1 MADTL
6 KITKVNYVRLE
17 KGRSPPQTGTLH
29 LLAHHLLFIPADS
42 DQEIWFSYS
51 TIHTIDR
58 KVATAQGYPIY
69 MYTRSFL
76 AVKVF
81 IPGEQD
87 ASDVFSSLERL
98 MNITSID
105 QLYACHYKPPTPFT
119 SNDHYSL
126 YDPNEEFRR
135 LGVGT
140 KTDAWRFTKINSGYE
155 FSSTYPQVLV
165 VPSRISDNVLKYVAK
180 FRSKGR
186 IPVLSYLHGKNMVS
200 ITRSSQ
206 PMVGLKN
213 SRSIQ
218 DEKLIEAIFESAEAF
233 VKPATQQNMII
244 DARPTANAMAQMAM
258 GAGVESSD
266 HYGDCKIVFGGI
278 ENIHVVRDSMS
289 RLVDAI
295 VSADNKLVSRKELD
309 RSGWL
314 KHVKTLVDSTYLI
327 VKSVDLMN
335 NHVLVHCSDGWD
347 RTAQLCS
354 LAAMCLDP
362 FYRTIRGFE
371 ILVEKEWVSFG
382 HKFCDRCGHL
392 SRDRRYADSGAS
404 GKSHELHN
412 SSSSTSM
419 RHQLQAASKS
429 VSKSFTSAAKSL
441 LATNAPTN
449 TVQSASVGS
458 ADYFSS
464 SSSYSSERNPAGS
477 GLQYTPFSSSTGLA
491 SSETSTTNNLAPKEV
506 SPVFTQFLDC
516 VYQLWVQFPTHFEF
530 SERFLIQLNH
540 HLYSCQFGNFLF
552 NCERE
557 RRNFVLKKNVA
568 AEEEHVHAHGRPAG
582 VIKVPMEECTYS
594 IWDWFNSSREEFLN
608 PLYQSPEE
616 REAQAGNVVVG
627 SGGGSVRYD
636 GTPGSVSADQ
646 RIMFPDS
653 SNLRYWAGLFMR
665 GDDELNSLE
674 PLVTGGAQPQPS
686 ETSSSAGAAVGAG
699 SPQIPMS
706 GGFEDQPLSAVS
718 SGRTTLPRKT
728 SSSSLG
734 TNGST
739 PSADTMQQ
747 QHHRTRT
754 TSNNTTYSTLEGPT
768 GVDGAAVVTNL
779 KRGFLDGINSIS
791 AWGSAAW
798 NGVGGNGGDEGC
810 LKKTEELKG
819 INWTR
824 KADDDGGG
832 WRSGEE
838 ERRGSHLRGGQGPTW
853 GGQGDSEMGSRWGS
867 GLADNGSHG
876 IEAQVE
882 EAFNEQLLVPVNAAV
897 ASATMEVAMEAL
909 DLDTDGAP
917 KRRSRLSRETDA
929 VAAVGTQ
936 ETPTGVGEKPIDPL
950 GVGDVAHHQ
959 TPPSPYGKRQA
970 AQKREPI
977 PPAAASPLPHPLWEP
992 E

>member
-1 MADTL
+1 MADPI
-6 KITKVNYVRLE
+6 KITKVDFVRLE
-17 KGRSPPQTGTLH
+17 KGRSPAQTGTLH
-29 LLAHHLLFIPADS
+29 LLAHHLLFVPADS

-58 KVATAQGYPIY
+58 KVGTTQGYPIY

-76 AVKVF
+76 AVKVY
-81 IPGEQD
+81 ILGEQD

-98 MNITSID
+98 INITSID
-105 QLYACHYKPPTPFT
+105 QLYAFHYKPPTPFT
-119 SNDHYSL
+119 SNDHFSL
-126 YDPNEEFRR
+126 YDPNEEFKR

-140 KTDAWRFTKINSGYE
+140 KTDAWRFTKINSNYE

-218 DEKLIEAIFESAEAF
+218 DEKLIEAIFESSEAF
-233 VKPATQQNMII
+233 VKPASQQNMII

-289 RLVDAI
+289 RLVDAV
-295 VSADNKLVSRKELD
+295 VSADNKPISRKELD

-392 SRDRRYADSGAS
+392 SRDRRYADSGTT
-404 GKSHELHN
+404 GKSHELH
-412 SSSSTSM
+412 
-419 RHQLQAASKS
+419 QAS
-429 VSKSFTSAAKSL
+429 
-441 LATNAPTN
+441 
-449 TVQSASVGS
+449 
-458 ADYFSS
+458 
-464 SSSYSSERNPAGS
+464 
-477 GLQYTPFSSSTGLA
+477 SSSTGLA

-557 RRNFVLKKNVA
+557 RRNFMLKKNVA
-568 AEEEHVHAHGRPAG
+568 AEDVNIHGHGRPAG
-582 VIKVPMEECTYS
+582 VVKVPMEECTYS

-608 PLYQSPEE
+608 
-616 REAQAGNVVVG
+616 AFGT
-627 SGGGSVRYD
+627 YD
-636 GTPGSVSADQ
+636 GTPGSVSPDH
-646 RIMFPDS
+646 RILFPDS
-653 SNLRYWAGLFMR
+653 SNLRYWSGLFMR
-665 GDDELNSLE
+665 GDDELN
-674 PLVTGGAQPQPS
+674 
-686 ETSSSAGAAVGAG
+686 
-699 SPQIPMS
+699 
-706 GGFEDQPLSAVS
+706 
-718 SGRTTLPRKT
+718 
-728 SSSSLG
+728 
-734 TNGST
+734 
-739 PSADTMQQ
+739 
-747 QHHRTRT
+747 
-754 TSNNTTYSTLEGPT
+754 
-768 GVDGAAVVTNL
+768 
-779 KRGFLDGINSIS
+779 
-791 AWGSAAW
+791 
-798 NGVGGNGGDEGC
+798 
-810 LKKTEELKG
+810 
-819 INWTR
+819 
-824 KADDDGGG
+824 
-832 WRSGEE
+832 
-838 ERRGSHLRGGQGPTW
+838 
-853 GGQGDSEMGSRWGS
+853 
-867 GLADNGSHG
+867 
-876 IEAQVE
+876 
-882 EAFNEQLLVPVNAAV
+882 
-897 ASATMEVAMEAL
+897 
-909 DLDTDGAP
+909 
-917 KRRSRLSRETDA
+917 
-929 VAAVGTQ
+929 
-936 ETPTGVGEKPIDPL
+936 
-950 GVGDVAHHQ
+950 
-959 TPPSPYGKRQA
+959 
-970 AQKREPI
+970 
-977 PPAAASPLPHPLWEP
+977 
-992 E
+992 